1 MGNTQPH
8 NKTGRKVVEQKLEN
22 ARKTGVLSLSE
33 HKLEACP
40 KQVFEISKLTT
51 LDLSKNKLK
60 KLNPNLSNL
69 KVLKSLNVDHNKLEP
84 GSLHV
89 LSSLPK
95 LKTLSANHNA
105 LGRAPP
111 PSVVPTDQQKQ
122 QQQQKQQPKAKPK
135 STTTKTAQAL
145 PETLPKGLR
154 TISLSHNFLTSIPK
168 SIVENSSVPLTM
180 LEILD
185 LSSNRLARVPDT
197 IASLTKLT
205 NLNLDDNL
213 LTGLSDAIGTLKHL
227 KCLSLRRN
235 HLQLMCVA
243 GDVDGDLHPQQS
255 LPKELWT
262 NTPLIDLNLHGNPM
276 TTTQLNTMDGY
287 DVFLS
292 RRREVKNKDILGGA
306 MTDLEGCGLE

>member
-1 MGNTQPH
+1 MFP
-8 NKTGRKVVEQKLEN
+8 R
-22 ARKTGVLSLSE
+22 
-33 HKLEACP
+33 
-40 KQVFEISKLTT
+40 ISKLTT

-84 GSLHV
+84 GSLRI

-105 LGRAPP
+105 LGRVPP
-111 PSVVPTDQQKQ
+111 PSDATPGQPKQNHQ
-122 QQQQKQQPKAKPK
+122 QQQQRQQQQQHHHQPK
-135 STTTKTAQAL
+135 STTTKTTQAL

-154 TISLSHNFLTSIPK
+154 TISLSHNSLTSIPM
-168 SIVENSSVPLTM
+168 SIVENSIGPLKM

-185 LSSNRLARVPDT
+185 LSSNRLARVPDA

-235 HLQLMCVA
+235 HLQLMMCVA
-243 GDVDGDLHPQQS
+243 GDIDGDLHPQQS

-292 RRREVKNKDILGGA
+292 RRREVKNKDLLGGA